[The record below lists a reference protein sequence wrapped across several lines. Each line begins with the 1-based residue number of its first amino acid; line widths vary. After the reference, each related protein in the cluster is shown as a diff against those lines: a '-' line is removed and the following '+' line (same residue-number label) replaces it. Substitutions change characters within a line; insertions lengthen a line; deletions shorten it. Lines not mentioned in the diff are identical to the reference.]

1 MENYLKSE
9 GFEEVAS
16 NPAFADATSKD
27 FANLQRPRRTTRGIT
42 WASDGVRTQ
51 FDYSPMKSIEPI
63 AKPAYYKLYSYKG
76 RLVVKVYSDRGKR
89 IGPVFSSVEKAQDY
103 LSRS

>member
-42 WASDGVRTQ
+42 
-51 FDYSPMKSIEPI
+51 
-63 AKPAYYKLYSYKG
+63 
-76 RLVVKVYSDRGKR
+76 
-89 IGPVFSSVEKAQDY
+89 
-103 LSRS
+103 